1 MNIFVSKFREQKVYI
16 LRGTVVVAPVKYT
29 EKKKRKKEAEKK
41 YTNVLD
47 YVEWLICKFGAIVA
61 VIEPFI
67 KLDDSIY
74 YADLIHRFRTIVTWS
89 RDFNAVV
96 WYFNEINLHFE
107 RDFNLEN
114 EI

>member
-1 MNIFVSKFREQKVYI
+1 MIRLFNGLPGNCLKYKNWTFSYLKFREQKVYI

-29 EKKKRKKEAEKK
+29 EKKKRKKRSRKK

-67 KLDDSIY
+67 KLDDSIMQ
-74 YADLIHRFRTIVTWS
+74 I
-89 RDFNAVV
+89 
-96 WYFNEINLHFE
+96 
-107 RDFNLEN
+107 
-114 EI
+114 

>member
-1 MNIFVSKFREQKVYI
+1 MYI

-67 KLDDSIY
+67 NLDDSIY

-89 RDFNAVV
+89 RDINAVLFDIF
-96 WYFNEINLHFE
+96 FNEINLHFQN
-107 RDFNLEN
+107 DFDLEN
-114 EI
+114 EIYVINKTP